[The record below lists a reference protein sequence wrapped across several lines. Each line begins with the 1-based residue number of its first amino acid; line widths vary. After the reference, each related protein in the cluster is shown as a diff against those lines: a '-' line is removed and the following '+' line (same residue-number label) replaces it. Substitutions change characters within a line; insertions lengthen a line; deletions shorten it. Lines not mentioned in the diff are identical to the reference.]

1 MLGLRYT
8 FLHDPA
14 RQRLHDGTIDWL
26 WAAAENAS
34 VPIAALA
41 TDSLTELGRIA
52 ARHPGLRLTIDH
64 LGGRGG
70 LTTLKDAAAMT
81 HMPDL
86 LALAKFPNV
95 AVKATGAPGYSSEAY
110 PFPKMQTYLRQIY
123 DAFGPRRMFWGT
135 DITKMPCS
143 WRQCVTMFTE
153 ELPWLSD
160 QDKPLSWARRSAP
173 GGAGTGKTEMETAR
187 RVLPHERNRKTN
199 TEGKQVAVVIGA
211 TSKWQS
217 DGRNTLLAH
226 GRTADD
232 SDLPVGVR
240 WGVGGA
246 IAQKFAQ
253 EGFFVVLTTRK
264 QANASPLAEAIRQK
278 GGDCTIVELDLASQD
293 SISAAF
299 ATIRR
304 DAGDPDVLVY
314 NAGYL
319 EGRDLPPEKELLEY
333 IPVEMFDTTQHI
345 ACRGPFLVAKEV
357 LPAMR
362 QKGAGSFFFS
372 NNSSSLRGKKRMTG
386 QSLYYPRVM
395 MRTLAQVLT
404 EEYSE
409 HGVHVAN
416 VVIDGTIDSPG
427 TRAMPRIQN
436 RPDLVINPV
445 KIAEAF
451 YYLHTQDRS
460 CWTHELQ
467 LTPFSTKPSY

>member
-1 MLGLRYT
+1 MSQTR
-8 FLHDPA
+8 
-14 RQRLHDGTIDWL
+14 
-26 WAAAENAS
+26 
-34 VPIAALA
+34 
-41 TDSLTELGRIA
+41 
-52 ARHPGLRLTIDH
+52 
-64 LGGRGG
+64 
-70 LTTLKDAAAMT
+70 TT
-81 HMPDL
+81 
-86 LALAKFPNV
+86 N
-95 AVKATGAPGYSSEAY
+95 KA
-110 PFPKMQTYLRQIY
+110 
-123 DAFGPRRMFWGT
+123 
-135 DITKMPCS
+135 
-143 WRQCVTMFTE
+143 
-153 ELPWLSD
+153 
-160 QDKPLSWARRSAP
+160 
-173 GGAGTGKTEMETAR
+173 
-187 RVLPHERNRKTN
+187 
-199 TEGKQVAVVIGA
+199 GKQVAVVVGA

-217 DGRNTLLAH
+217 DGRNTLLIH
-226 GRTADD
+226 GRPLDD

-246 IAQKFAQ
+246 IAQKFAH
-253 EGFFVVLTTRK
+253 EGFFVVLTTRTE
-264 QANASPLAEAIRQK
+264 ANASPLARAIRDQ
-278 GGDCTIVELDLASQD
+278 GGECMIVELDLSSQD
-293 SISAAF
+293 SISTAF

-304 DAGDPDVLVY
+304 DAGDPDVLIY

-333 IPVEMFDTTQHI
+333 IPVEMFDTAQHI
-345 ACRGPFLVAKEV
+345 ASRGPFLVAKEV

-362 QKGAGSFFFS
+362 MKGEGSFFFS
-372 NNSSSLRGKKRMTG
+372 NNSSSLRGRKRMTG

-427 TRAMPRIQN
+427 TRAMPRVQN

-460 CWTHELQ
+460 CWTHEIQ